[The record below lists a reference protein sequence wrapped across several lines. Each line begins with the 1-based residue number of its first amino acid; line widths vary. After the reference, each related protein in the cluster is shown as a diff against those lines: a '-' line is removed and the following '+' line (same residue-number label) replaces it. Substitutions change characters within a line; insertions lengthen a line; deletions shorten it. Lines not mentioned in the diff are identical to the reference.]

1 MRRKLLRL
9 LNINYDQAL
18 KDLQSPHAIVLR
30 DGEWGQIEAR
40 NLVPGDIVEVKQ
52 GDRIPADLRMLE
64 LKTITL
70 KADQAILTGETNPIN
85 KVTDSVNKD
94 QASV

>member
-1 MRRKLLRL
+1 MQRRQSKYSLSFKS
-9 LNINYDQAL
+9 QAL

-30 DGEWGQIEAR
+30 DGVWGQVDAKS
-40 NLVPGDIVEVKQ
+40 LVIGDIVEIKQ

-70 KADQAILTGETNPIN
+70 KTDQVIHST
-85 KVTDSVNKD
+85 
-94 QASV
+94 

>member
-1 MRRKLLRL
+1 M
-9 LNINYDQAL
+9 
-18 KDLQSPHAIVLR
+18 KDLQSPHAFVLR
-30 DGEWGQIEAR
+30 DGNWTQIDAK

-52 GDRIPADLRMLE
+52 GDRIPADLRMLD

-85 KVTDSVNKD
+85 KIVDPINKEE
-94 QASV
+94 ASV